1 MEIMAA
7 NHLVTDS
14 LMRQVQRLKLVA
26 IRPQARQARPWPQT
40 GGPRAKGLAV
50 GAAVGAAALLGGPA
64 DSQAAL
70 LRYVANGSGIS
81 GTLAGEAFSNAL
93 WQVSAEADPADVVKV
108 LIPPGPPPQIEAWLL
123 KPVTPSLQLTWAGG
137 QRTVQLGASSP
148 FGWSILSGLFP
159 TGPTPKIGFVYANP
173 DFSDEH
179 AAGLVSLPPSAIANL
194 FNNLQQPVALASPF
208 GTFEA
213 FTYPTNLGDLIL
225 STADIR
231 PGTLRISPVPSP
243 LPLLA
248 FGGALGWSRQLRRR
262 CRRCVLPQR

>member
-179 AAGLVSLPPSAIANL
+179 AAGLVSLPPSAIASL

-213 FTYPTNLGDLIL
+213 FTYPTNLGDLII